1 MGKPLFFI
9 LIAVVILI
17 VSITMYQMRYN
28 EASSLVVPDFLV
40 MAQITDPEETQIIID
55 NAEVRFVV
63 CDSKPTGEHSTI
75 KYYNELECDH
85 NILFLKGL
93 CENSNNTAYNWCYN
107 ADMERYLNDRGLKDA
122 PRPPDAW
129 CNMFID
135 SCISKWEAMKQSTID
150 LDEKWG
156 EVDSS
161 KKLINTYDDIIQA
174 LEDKKEAAQ
183 GDDDE

>member
-1 MGKPLFFI
+1 
-9 LIAVVILI
+9 
-17 VSITMYQMRYN
+17 
-28 EASSLVVPDFLV
+28 
-40 MAQITDPEETQIIID
+40 
-55 NAEVRFVV
+55 
-63 CDSKPTGEHSTI
+63 
-75 KYYNELECDH
+75 
-85 NILFLKGL
+85 
-93 CENSNNTAYNWCYN
+93 
-107 ADMERYLNDRGLKDA
+107 
-122 PRPPDAW
+122 
-129 CNMFID
+129 MFID

>member
-1 MGKPLFFI
+1 
-9 LIAVVILI
+9 
-17 VSITMYQMRYN
+17 
-28 EASSLVVPDFLV
+28 
-40 MAQITDPEETQIIID
+40 
-55 NAEVRFVV
+55 
-63 CDSKPTGEHSTI
+63 
-75 KYYNELECDH
+75 
-85 NILFLKGL
+85 
-93 CENSNNTAYNWCYN
+93 
-107 ADMERYLNDRGLKDA
+107 MERYLNDRGLKDA

-129 CNMFID
+129 YNMFID